1 MGRTSEL
8 SRSIVSVCLV
18 SFACFIKSLP
28 SIVTMIIVHNMTH
41 F

>member
-8 SRSIVSVCLV
+8 TRSIVCACLV

-28 SIVTMIIVHNMTH
+28 SVVTMIIVHDMTH